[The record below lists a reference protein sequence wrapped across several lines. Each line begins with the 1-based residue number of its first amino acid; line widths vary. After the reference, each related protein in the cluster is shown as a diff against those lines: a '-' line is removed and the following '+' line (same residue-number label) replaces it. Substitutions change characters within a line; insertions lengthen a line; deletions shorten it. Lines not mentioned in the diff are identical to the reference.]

1 MNNSQYTLSYLPQ
14 FYVDFSNAVLYIK
27 NELQNPTAAKKLV
40 GEVKKAIEKR
50 LPNCEA
56 FEPYIS
62 KHERR
67 YKYYRVYLRSY
78 TIYYVVIDDD
88 PSGQKKMEVRRL
100 LGNRQN
106 VSEII

>member
-67 YKYYRVYLRSY
+67 YKYYRIYLRSY
-78 TIYYVVIDDD
+78 KYTMLLSMMIRAVKRKWKYDVFLVID
-88 PSGQKKMEVRRL
+88 KMSVK
-100 LGNRQN
+100 
-106 VSEII
+106 

>member
-1 MNNSQYTLSYLPQ
+1 MNNSPYTLSYLPQ

-27 NELQNPTAAKKLV
+27 NELQNPTVAKKLV

-67 YKYYRVYLRSY
+67 FSPDAIIVQGW
-78 TIYYVVIDDD
+78 T
-88 PSGQKKMEVRRL
+88 PKME
-100 LGNRQN
+100 
-106 VSEII
+106 

>member
-50 LPNCEA
+50 LPNC
-56 FEPYIS
+56 
-62 KHERR
+62 
-67 YKYYRVYLRSY
+67 
-78 TIYYVVIDDD
+78 
-88 PSGQKKMEVRRL
+88 
-100 LGNRQN
+100 
-106 VSEII
+106 